1 MKEKCQDIENRLHS
15 HLSQYAENNKEL
27 KRLADMLERQKEIIE
42 RQNRVDKDQERK
54 IDEMYQV
61 FTASNWTLKMTLR
74 IFGGIGI
81 TTGMILGIIELIK
94 KINR

>member
-94 KINR
+94 KIKR

>member
-1 MKEKCQDIENRLHS
+1 MKDKCQDIENKLHS

-27 KRLADMLERQKEIIE
+27 KRLGDIMERQKEIIE